1 MNTHFSFEVDRS
13 RNLVKIRMSGLFSLD
28 DIAAFIEARRE
39 AHAEL
44 HCPPNA
50 HVTLNDIRGMKIQP
64 QETVAAFQAMLAA
77 PEYRSR
83 RLAFIVPTTLTR
95 NQLMRA
101 LASRGGGRSF
111 EDPEAAEAWLF
122 EEDKIALP
130 RRRSAAG

>member
-1 MNTHFSFEVDRS
+1 MNKHFSFEVDRH
-13 RNLVKIRMSGLFSLD
+13 RNLVKIRMSGMFGLA
-28 DIAAFIEARRE
+28 DIDEFIEARRR

-50 HVTLNDIRGMKIQP
+50 HVTLNDVTGMLIQP

-83 RLAFIVPTTLTR
+83 RLAFIVPPTLAR

-101 LASRGGGRSF
+101 LASRGEGRCF
-111 EDPEAAEAWLF
+111 EDPEEAEAWLF
-122 EEDKIALP
+122 QDDKIALQ
-130 RRRSAAG
+130 RRRTA